1 MLEHSL
7 MQSSGQC
14 SYVRSPRSS
23 PNGIVY
29 FCCLAGAR
37 LSPEPRS
44 LLNLLAFEVVRP
56 LISIT
61 AHDSATV
68 LLQSTKLL

>member
-1 MLEHSL
+1 MLDIHS
-7 MQSSGQC
+7 
-14 SYVRSPRSS
+14 RSHRVNAATFASLKPD
-23 PNGIVY
+23 GIVY